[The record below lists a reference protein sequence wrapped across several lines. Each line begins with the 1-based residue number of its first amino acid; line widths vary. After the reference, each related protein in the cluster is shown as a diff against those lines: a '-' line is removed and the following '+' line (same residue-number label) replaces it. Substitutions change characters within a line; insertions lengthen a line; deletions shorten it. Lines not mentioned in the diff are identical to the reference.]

1 MTPAK
6 QSRKRSTSK
15 PRAKAAPTFEVLE
28 TSPITSPKP
37 AVTAAVSAEPNP
49 WRLRKIHEV
58 EEWQR
63 FNPFILSGY
72 RYRYTVAMCMRS
84 LFMVHNETGNVWTH
98 LIGFAIFVSLAWH
111 VISSVIEVS
120 VWHYTVFFFYM
131 LTNMLCMGSST
142 VYHLMSCHS
151 EWLMRATLFVDFF
164 GISALITGSFIPPIF
179 YVFTCYPWLR
189 ILYLS
194 QITILGGATL
204 VAPWFKFFNSEEWQ
218 TRRVLL
224 YVVTIASGLAPTG
237 HLLFLFPRTWSPRR
251 CTWGSCLCSCSMASA
266 RSSTS
271 RDFLRAS
278 TQANSTSGSTA
289 ISCGTSSCSRRRWC
303 TSSRA
308 SGSTSGSAQGRANT
322 SRWVKRAN
330 IRYSSRL

>member
-189 ILYLS
+189 MLYLS

-237 HLLFLFPRTWSPRR
+237 HLLFLFPPNLVTAPVHLGILLMFLFYGVGTIIYVTRLPESLYPGQFDIWFNSHQLWHIFVLAASVVHFFTCIGIYQRFSP
-251 CTWGSCLCSCSMASA
+251 
-266 RSSTS
+266 
-271 RDFLRAS
+271 
-278 TQANSTSGSTA
+278 
-289 ISCGTSSCSRRRWC
+289 GTC
-303 TSSRA
+303 
-308 SGSTSGSAQGRANT
+308 
-322 SRWVKRAN
+322 
-330 IRYSSRL
+330 